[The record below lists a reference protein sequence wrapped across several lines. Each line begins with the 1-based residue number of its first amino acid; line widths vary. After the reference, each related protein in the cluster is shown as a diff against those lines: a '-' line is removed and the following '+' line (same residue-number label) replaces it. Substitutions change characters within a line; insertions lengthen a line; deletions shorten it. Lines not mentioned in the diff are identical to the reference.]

1 MAVKKYHFIN
11 KMVFCNIYLFI
22 FTVKAVK
29 MNDFN
34 LGLFIKEHRK
44 QAGLTQLE
52 LANLAGVGKTT
63 IFDIE
68 KNKETV
74 RWNNLLAVL
83 KVLNIEIQFKSPIN
97 K

>member
-1 MAVKKYHFIN
+1 MD
-11 KMVFCNIYLFI
+11 
-22 FTVKAVK
+22 
-29 MNDFN
+29 DFN

-44 QAGLTQLE
+44 VAGLTQLE

-63 IFDIE
+63 VFDIE

-74 RWNNLLAVL
+74 RWSTLLAIL
-83 KVLNIEIQFKSPIN
+83 KVLNIEVQFKSPIH

>member
-1 MAVKKYHFIN
+1 
-11 KMVFCNIYLFI
+11 
-22 FTVKAVK
+22 

-63 IFDIE
+63 VFDIE

-74 RWNNLLAVL
+74 SWNKLLSIL
-83 KVLNIEIQFKSPIN
+83 KVLNIEIQFKSPMH

>member
-1 MAVKKYHFIN
+1 
-11 KMVFCNIYLFI
+11 
-22 FTVKAVK
+22 

-44 QAGLTQLE
+44 EAGLTQLE
-52 LANLAGVGKTT
+52 LANLAGVGKTMV
-63 IFDIE
+63 FDIE

-74 RWNNLLAVL
+74 RWNNLLAIL
-83 KVLNIEIQFKSPIN
+83 KVLNVEVQFKSPIH

>member
-1 MAVKKYHFIN
+1 MHCKAYF
-11 KMVFCNIYLFI
+11 FI

-52 LANLAGVGKTT
+52 LAKLSGVGKTT
-63 IFDIE
+63 VFDIE

-74 RWNNLLAVL
+74 SWNNLLAVL
-83 KVLNIEIQFKSPIN
+83 KVLNIEVQFKSPIN

>member
-1 MAVKKYHFIN
+1 MN
-11 KMVFCNIYLFI
+11 NI
-22 FTVKAVK
+22 
-29 MNDFN
+29 N
-34 LGLFIKEHRK
+34 LGLLIKEHRK

-63 IFDIE
+63 VFDIE

-74 RWNNLLAVL
+74 SWNKLLAVL
-83 KVLNIEIQFKSPIN
+83 KVLNIEIQFKSPIH

>member
-1 MAVKKYHFIN
+1 
-11 KMVFCNIYLFI
+11 
-22 FTVKAVK
+22 

-44 QAGLTQLE
+44 EAGLTQLE

-63 IFDIE
+63 VFDIE

-74 RWNNLLAVL
+74 RWDTLLAIL
-83 KVLNIEIQFKSPIN
+83 KVLNIEVQFKSPIH

>member
-1 MAVKKYHFIN
+1 
-11 KMVFCNIYLFI
+11 
-22 FTVKAVK
+22 

-44 QAGLTQLE
+44 LAGLTQLE

-63 IFDIE
+63 VFDIE

-74 RWNNLLAVL
+74 SWNKLLAIL
-83 KVLNIEIQFKSPIN
+83 KVLNIEIQFKSPIH

>member
-1 MAVKKYHFIN
+1 MD
-11 KMVFCNIYLFI
+11 
-22 FTVKAVK
+22 
-29 MNDFN
+29 DFN

-63 IFDIE
+63 VFDIE

-74 RWNNLLAVL
+74 SWNKLLGIL
-83 KVLNIEIQFKSPIN
+83 KVLNIEIQFKSPMH